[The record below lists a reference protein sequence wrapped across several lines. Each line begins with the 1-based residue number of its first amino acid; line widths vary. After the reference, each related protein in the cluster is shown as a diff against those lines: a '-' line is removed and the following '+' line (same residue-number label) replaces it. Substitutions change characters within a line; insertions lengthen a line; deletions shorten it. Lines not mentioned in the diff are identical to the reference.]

1 VDDLTAEVVRG
12 RVGDVSVAYLAQ
24 ELGAAIGVEPV
35 GVYIMPE
42 IGYYPDSMFA
52 ALTLLSRITDAGEV
66 REFFKGL
73 PQLICGKRKI
83 PCPNSLKRMLMERLK
98 EDSDLFGPSQLNSLD
113 GLRFEFD
120 DSWMLIRASGTEP
133 AIRVIAESESRAQTE
148 PLLSQG
154 AKAVESIVEELV

>member
-1 VDDLTAEVVRG
+1 MDDLTAEVVRG

-66 REFFKGL
+66 REFFKSVSENRLRAGSL
-73 PQLICGKRKI
+73 STASQS
-83 PCPNSLKRMLMERLK
+83 PNHHV
-98 EDSDLFGPSQLNSLD
+98 NH
-113 GLRFEFD
+113 
-120 DSWMLIRASGTEP
+120 SGMY
-133 AIRVIAESESRAQTE
+133 
-148 PLLSQG
+148 
-154 AKAVESIVEELV
+154 